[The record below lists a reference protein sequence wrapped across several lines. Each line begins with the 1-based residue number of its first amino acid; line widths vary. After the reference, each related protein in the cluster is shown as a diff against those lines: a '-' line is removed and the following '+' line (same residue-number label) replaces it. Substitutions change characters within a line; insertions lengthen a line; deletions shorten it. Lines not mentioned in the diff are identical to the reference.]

1 MALINCPECG
11 KKVSDQA
18 VACPDC
24 GYPIAKA
31 NTKGTVLIKI
41 GNVARTNT
49 IASSIIRSTL
59 IVQLIVENN

>member
-41 GNVARTNT
+41 GNVRERIQLQA
-49 IASSIIRSTL
+49 L
-59 IVQLIVENN
+59 LFVQR